1 MSSKPDL
8 SEYSGECDLLIIAG
22 EASGDEH
29 AARLVE
35 DLLAQRPGLKIAA
48 LGGEELR
55 ASGAQFLFPLA
66 DHAVVGIVEVLKN
79 YGFFKNLFEGT
90 LSWIKSHRP
99 KCVLLVD
106 YPGFNLRLARAMS
119 EQGLSEKGG
128 GDCRVLQYV
137 SPQLWAWKPK
147 RRFLM
152 SRVLDGL
159 GILFPFEKTYYE
171 DTGLPVS
178 FVGHPFAHPR
188 YQSPVSYDPKGCL
201 LMLPGSRAQ
210 PIGRILPVFLDA
222 YERLRA
228 EGHDIPVVIP
238 TANPALR
245 ELVES
250 ILVPRKK
257 ILPHIE
263 IVDKKAK
270 LRARAALMSSGTM
283 SLACAWAG
291 IPGVIGYR
299 AHPLTYLLGKMLVGV
314 PHLGMANLL
323 LPDDPPNP
331 EYLQGAANGKQ
342 LAGALSEMLHSP
354 GTAERA
360 NATSEKL
367 RNLLGQSKDS
377 ELTDWVL
384 QAGKLD

>member
-1 MSSKPDL
+1 
-8 SEYSGECDLLIIAG
+8 
-22 EASGDEH
+22 
-29 AARLVE
+29 
-35 DLLAQRPGLKIAA
+35 
-48 LGGEELR
+48 
-55 ASGAQFLFPLA
+55 
-66 DHAVVGIVEVLKN
+66 
-79 YGFFKNLFEGT
+79 
-90 LSWIKSHRP
+90 
-99 KCVLLVD
+99 
-106 YPGFNLRLARAMS
+106 
-119 EQGLSEKGG
+119 
-128 GDCRVLQYV
+128 
-137 SPQLWAWKPK
+137 
-147 RRFLM
+147 M

-159 GILFPFEKTYYE
+159 GILFPFEKKYYE
-171 DTGLPVS
+171 DTDLPVS

-188 YQSPVSYDPKGCL
+188 YQSPVSYDPQGCL

-210 PIGRILPVFLDA
+210 PISRILPVFLDA

-245 ELVES
+245 ELVQS

-342 LAGALSEMLHSP
+342 LAGALSEMLHSS
-354 GTAERA
+354 GTVERA